1 MTNGSHD
8 WFFTNFGRIKKT
20 AMHDFLVHLHSGL
33 RWVALILLLVAIVK
47 AFAGMS
53 GNKPFTTGDKKLALY
68 TLISMHLQLVIGLAL
83 YIMGKWYQS
92 IDTTDEALKA
102 YHRFFA
108 MEHISGMLL
117 AIILITIGNAKSKRG
132 ATDKAKFKSIAVF
145 FTIGLVIILACIPW
159 PFMAK
164 FANLGWF

>member
-1 MTNGSHD
+1 
-8 WFFTNFGRIKKT
+8 
-20 AMHDFLVHLHSGL
+20 MHDFLLHFHSGL
-33 RWVALILLLVAIVK
+33 RWVALILLLVTIAK
-47 AFAGMS
+47 AFAGMN
-53 GNKPFTTGDKKLALY
+53 GNKPFTEGDRKLALY
-68 TLISMHLQLVIGLAL
+68 TLISMHLQLLVGLAL
-83 YIMGKWYQS
+83 YVMGKWYQPLAENA
-92 IDTTDEALKA
+92 DDALKA

-132 ATDKAKFKSIAVF
+132 ATDKAKFKSLAVF
-145 FTIGLVIILACIPW
+145 FTIGLVLILACIPW